1 MKAKVF
7 DVILHR
13 LGHGSPPSA
22 ALEERLNAFL
32 SEHPK
37 IQVLGSHMNTVMLP
51 PEPHAMPRSEAAE
64 PSVILFMTLLYAD
77 NP

>member
-7 DVILHR
+7 DVILHHV
-13 LGHGSPPSA
+13 GHGPAPSVA
-22 ALEERLNAFL
+22 MEEKLNAFL
-32 SEHPK
+32 AEHPK

-64 PSVILFMTLLYAD
+64 PSVVLFMTLLYTD
-77 NP
+77 